1 MNRTINAI
9 FENGV
14 FRPTEPVTLSD
25 GSHVEL
31 TVRTDEPTALSNG
44 SAADLLSR
52 LAAMPI
58 EGQADAFSG
67 ADHDAILYGR
77 DGAR

>member
-14 FRPTEPVTLSD
+14 FRPTEPVALTN

-31 TVRTDEPTALSNG
+31 TVRTDDVDAVTSDG
-44 SAADLLSR
+44 SALEPLSR
-52 LAAMPI
+52 LAALPL
-58 EGQADAFSG
+58 EGDRDEFS
-67 ADHDAILYGR
+67 DHDAILYGR
-77 DGAR
+77 HGVR

>member
-1 MNRTINAI
+1 MNRTVNAI

-14 FRPTEPVTLSD
+14 FRPTEPVALSD

-31 TVRTDEPTALSNG
+31 TVRTDETAAPLNG
-44 SAADLLSR
+44 SAAEVLSR
-52 LAAMPI
+52 LAALPI
-58 EGQADAFSG
+58 EGKADAFSG
-67 ADHDAILYGR
+67 GDHDAILYGR